1 MLFDSDIE
9 KKVFPKQLWSDHV
22 IGQERLLSQIHQSCV
37 QGKLPHCSLVSG
49 KAGAGQLYVALMMA
63 QSLLCAEA
71 EAPCGIC
78 ESCHKVSEL
87 IHPDLHFALP
97 VFAANQ
103 TSESIQVNWKD
114 LVKSKPYLNIYQW
127 QSAQDKDAKQA
138 NITAAECR
146 YIIDRMYLKPFES
159 DRNVLILWL
168 PEYLGKEGNILLK
181 LLEEPPGNS
190 FLILVTEDASSIIN
204 TILSRA
210 HLFKLKPIDDES
222 FNQFFIGKYN
232 INPELVLKENIV
244 SEKNISIAYQNL
256 VEKNHEVGEFKL
268 ELIRSFF
275 QRILRNNPVE
285 IVQWVDD
292 FHSIG
297 KDNQKIFFT
306 QVLQVLSLS
315 LGHKSRPNVQANH
328 KIDLLDFTQKLSTV
342 IDLKAIENIM
352 RMIED
357 TMYYLQRNA
366 SVKIVMTDMMIQSS
380 TFFKNKN

>member
-1 MLFDSDIE
+1 MLFESAIE
-9 KKVFPKQLWSDHV
+9 KKVFPKQLWADHV
-22 IGQERLLSQIHQSCV
+22 IGQDRLLSQIHQSCI

-49 KAGAGQLYVALMMA
+49 KAGSGQLYVALMMA
-63 QSLLCAEA
+63 QSLLCSEA
-71 EAPCGIC
+71 DAPCGIC

-103 TSESIQVNWKD
+103 TSEAIQVNWKD
-114 LVKSKPYLNIYQW
+114 MVKSKPFLNIYQW

-146 YIIDRMYLKPFES
+146 YVIDRMYLKPFES
-159 DRNVLILWL
+159 NKNVLILWL

-190 FLILVTEDASSIIN
+190 FLILVTEDASAIIN

-210 HLFKLKPIDDES
+210 HLFKLKPIDDEA
-222 FNQFFIGKYN
+222 FNQLFIGKYN

-315 LGHKSRPNVQANH
+315 LGQKSRNEAPVNN

>member
-1 MLFDSDIE
+1 M
-9 KKVFPKQLWSDHV
+9 
-22 IGQERLLSQIHQSCV
+22 
-37 QGKLPHCSLVSG
+37 
-49 KAGAGQLYVALMMA
+49 
-63 QSLLCAEA
+63 
-71 EAPCGIC
+71 
-78 ESCHKVSEL
+78 
-87 IHPDLHFALP
+87 
-97 VFAANQ
+97 
-103 TSESIQVNWKD
+103 
-114 LVKSKPYLNIYQW
+114 
-127 QSAQDKDAKQA
+127 
-138 NITAAECR
+138 
-146 YIIDRMYLKPFES
+146 
-159 DRNVLILWL
+159 
-168 PEYLGKEGNILLK
+168 
-181 LLEEPPGNS
+181 
-190 FLILVTEDASSIIN
+190 
-204 TILSRA
+204 
-210 HLFKLKPIDDES
+210 
-222 FNQFFIGKYN
+222 
-232 INPELVLKENIV
+232 LKENIV